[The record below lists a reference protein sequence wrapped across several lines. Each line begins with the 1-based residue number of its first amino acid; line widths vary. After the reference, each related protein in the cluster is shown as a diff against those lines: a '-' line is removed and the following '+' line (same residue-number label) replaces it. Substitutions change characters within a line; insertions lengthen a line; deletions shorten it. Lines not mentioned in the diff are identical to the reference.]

1 MNVKKWVLNHFPTV
15 KVDETIGNALR
26 KMREFSC
33 DYCIVL
39 DENDKFEGVVYKSS
53 IRDSELDEKIDMYV
67 TFPDFYVVEDS
78 NIEEAALMLIENKD
92 QILPVV
98 NNNAEVIGVLTVQ
111 EVLEAFTELS
121 AMDEKGT
128 RIILDLEDKPGEL
141 KRIVDVLANN
151 KMNILSILTL
161 KLEEVGKRQ
170 LSIKI
175 QCEDPETVA
184 NLLEIYNIKYSSIIE
199 EEGF

>member
-1 MNVKKWVLNHFPTV
+1 MNVKKWVISHFPTIKKDQTV
-15 KVDETIGNALR
+15 GEALR
-26 KMREFSC
+26 KMREYAC

-39 DENDKFEGVVYKSS
+39 DENDKFEGVLYKTS
-53 IRDSELDEKIDMYV
+53 IRESELDEIVDEYV

-78 NIEEAALMLIENKD
+78 NVEEAALMLIENRD

-98 NNNAEVIGVLTVQ
+98 NNNAEVIGILTVQ

-121 AMDEKGT
+121 AMDEPGT
-128 RIILDLEDKPGEL
+128 RIILELPDKPGEL
-141 KRIVDVLANN
+141 KRVIDVLANN

-161 KLEEVGKRQ
+161 KDDGQRQ
-170 LSIKI
+170 VSIKV
-175 QCEDPETVA
+175 QCEDPETIA
-184 NLLEIYNIKYSSIIE
+184 NLLEIYKINYISIIE

>member
-1 MNVKKWVLNHFPTV
+1 MNVKKWIITHYPTIKITDTV
-15 KVDETIGNALR
+15 GDALR
-26 KMREFSC
+26 KMREYAC

-39 DENDKFEGVVYKSS
+39 DEDEKFEGVLYKSS
-53 IRDSELDEKIDMYV
+53 IRDSELDEPVDNYV

-78 NIEEAALMLIENKD
+78 NVEEAALMLIENRD

-98 NNNAEVIGVLTVQ
+98 NNNAEVVGVLTVQ

-121 AMDEKGT
+121 AMDEPGT
-128 RIILDLEDKPGEL
+128 RIILELPDKPGEL
-141 KRIVDVLANN
+141 KRVIDVLANN

-161 KLEEVGKRQ
+161 KDEVKRQ
-170 LSIKI
+170 VSIKV
-175 QCEDPETVA
+175 QCEDPEIIA
-184 NLLEIYNIKYSSIIE
+184 NLLEIYEINYISIIE

>member
-1 MNVKKWVLNHFPTV
+1 MNVKKWVISHFPTIRKSQTV
-15 KVDETIGNALR
+15 GEALR
-26 KMREFSC
+26 KMREYAC

-39 DENDKFEGVVYKSS
+39 DENDKFEGVLYKSS
-53 IRDSELDEKIDMYV
+53 IRESELDALVDEYV

-78 NIEEAALMLIENKD
+78 NVEEAALMLIENRD

-121 AMDEKGT
+121 AMDEPGT
-128 RIILDLEDKPGEL
+128 RIILELPDKPGEL
-141 KRIVDVLANN
+141 KRVIDVLANN

-161 KLEEVGKRQ
+161 KDDGKRQ
-170 LSIKI
+170 VSIKV
-175 QCEDPETVA
+175 QCEDPETIA
-184 NLLEIYNIKYSSIIE
+184 NLLEIYEINYISIIE

>member
-1 MNVKKWVLNHFPTV
+1 MNVKKWVITYFPTI
-15 KVDETIGNALR
+15 KVNQNVGEALR
-26 KMREFSC
+26 KMREYAC

-39 DENDKFEGVVYKSS
+39 DENDKFEGVLYKSS
-53 IRDSELDEKIDMYV
+53 IRDSELEESVNNYV

-78 NIEEAALMLIENKD
+78 NVEEAALMLIENRD

-98 NNNAEVIGVLTVQ
+98 NNNAEVIGILTVQ

-121 AMDEKGT
+121 AMDEPGT
-128 RIILDLEDKPGEL
+128 RIILELPDKPGEL
-141 KRIVDVLANN
+141 KRVIDVLANN

-161 KLEEVGKRQ
+161 KDDGKRQ
-170 LSIKI
+170 VSIKV
-175 QCEDPETVA
+175 QCDDPETIA
-184 NLLEIYNIKYSSIIE
+184 NLLEIYEIHYTSIIE

>member
-1 MNVKKWVLNHFPTV
+1 MNVKKWVISHFPTIKKSQTV
-15 KVDETIGNALR
+15 GDALR
-26 KMREFSC
+26 KMREYAC

-39 DENDKFEGVVYKSS
+39 DENDKFEGVLYKSS
-53 IRDSELDEKIDMYV
+53 IRDSELDTLVDEFV

-78 NIEEAALMLIENKD
+78 NVEEAALMLIENRD

-98 NNNAEVIGVLTVQ
+98 NNNAEVIGILTVQ

-121 AMDEKGT
+121 AMDEPGT
-128 RIILDLEDKPGEL
+128 RIILELPDKPGEL
-141 KRIVDVLANN
+141 KRVIDVLANN

-161 KLEEVGKRQ
+161 KEDGTRQ
-170 LSIKI
+170 VSIKV
-175 QCEDPETVA
+175 QCEDSETIA
-184 NLLEIYNIKYSSIIE
+184 NLLEIYEINYISIIE